1 MDFFSLVR
9 VSHTHLLGI
18 TFMFFIVGL
27 IFSHAYVRPVWFK
40 CAVVGL
46 PFLAIAMDILC
57 WYMTK
62 LIPGFAWV
70 IMGTGAMM
78 GGCFGLMVLVS
89 VYQMWFY
96 KMPPELVGRDSASRR
111 AIG

>member
-1 MDFFSLVR
+1 
-9 VSHTHLLGI
+9 
-18 TFMFFIVGL
+18 
-27 IFSHAYVRPVWFK
+27 
-40 CAVVGL
+40 
-46 PFLAIAMDILC
+46 
-57 WYMTK
+57 MTK

-89 VYQMWFY
+89 IYQMWFY
-96 KMPPELVGRDSASRR
+96 KMPPDLVGRDAASRR